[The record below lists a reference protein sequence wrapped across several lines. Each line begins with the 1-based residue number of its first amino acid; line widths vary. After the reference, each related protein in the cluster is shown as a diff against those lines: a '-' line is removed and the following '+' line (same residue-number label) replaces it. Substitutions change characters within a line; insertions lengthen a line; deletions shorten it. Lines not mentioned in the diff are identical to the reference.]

1 LLGQSRLGQELTENG
16 KRQQHE
22 QKKLARWFV
31 DWTDGWNRELH
42 EAIEAKVRAAYS
54 SMYSNPEG
62 GKVDLEQMDKR
73 MREMRDFYYARMTNT
88 SMLLVAF
95 AALVVSVLAMVVSI
109 LH

>member
-1 LLGQSRLGQELTENG
+1 MLDARSIRENG

-31 DWTDGWNRELH
+31 EWTDGWNREVH
-42 EAIEAKVRAAYS
+42 EAIEAKIRAAYS
-54 SMYSNPEG
+54 SMYSDPEG

-88 SMLLVAF
+88 SMLLVAIV
-95 AALVVSVLAMVVSI
+95 ALAVSVLALVVSI
-109 LH
+109 PH